1 MVVFTV
7 AGWVWL
13 FWWVDG
19 VLLCAVGLVVCMVVY
34 LVFVLVL
41 NVVGDFG
48 CDGWCMAGL
57 L

>member
-1 MVVFTV
+1 M
-7 AGWVWL
+7 
-13 FWWVDG
+13 
-19 VLLCAVGLVVCMVVY
+19 LLCAVGLVVCMVAY

-41 NVVGDFG
+41 DVVGGFG